1 MLASKPCFL
10 HTYSSDTRFIFI
22 VENIPQKLEKKTGP
36 KAVLF
41 FCSCDNSAT
50 EKLRDK
56 SLQKIGQI
64 RPPDRTIRLPNL
76 TDGMH
81 YF

>member
-1 MLASKPCFL
+1 
-10 HTYSSDTRFIFI
+10 

-76 TDGMH
+76 
-81 YF
+81 